1 MMKLPPCNDSG
12 NCVEA
17 DTSQRVML
25 YTTLYTV
32 ALGGGS
38 IKSNVSG
45 FGSDFDKSDPKE
57 EKAMV
62 YFFNRFYFCVS
73 LGSLFAA
80 TIMVNQKTFEG
91 NTRDLG
97 SILDETGQ
105 ECNFYPNEGLK
116 NDLHMVETTLRIL
129 ATPFGFAS
137 DRVRRNCDGVWT
149 IADIKNSRRFYGTTA
164 S

>member
-1 MMKLPPCNDSG
+1 MKLPPCNDSG

-17 DTSQRVML
+17 DASQRVML

-45 FGSDFDKSDPKE
+45 FESDFDKSDPKE

-73 LGSLFAA
+73 LVSLFAA
-80 TIMVNQKTFEG
+80 TTYLDSIDYKIPAIERHLEEIHVTWALFWKK
-91 NTRDLG
+91 RDESEL
-97 SILDETGQ
+97 
-105 ECNFYPNEGLK
+105 
-116 NDLHMVETTLRIL
+116 LHK
-129 ATPFGFAS
+129 
-137 DRVRRNCDGVWT
+137 RRLEE
-149 IADIKNSRRFYGTTA
+149 
-164 S
+164 